1 MHPLLAQL
9 TDKSSSLTSA
19 SMTGLEQSFSRRALL
34 VISATALAS
43 TFQRR
48 GDAARA
54 EEAADLGNATADS
67 APAANLLTPYSNAKQ
82 RYSLMVPSSWD
93 VKGKAGADVLFED
106 PLRRSTSV
114 GVTVN
119 PVKVASIQQFGTL
132 GDIGDK
138 LLQAEKKKEST
149 LDVVLLASS
158 QRVGT
163 SGATLYEYEY
173 ELDSTR
179 GRKRIFNTVTIFN
192 ARLYILNASYKCDK
206 EGCAGGLESDV
217 QLLRQVA
224 ATFDVT
230 AS

>member
-1 MHPLLAQL
+1 M
-9 TDKSSSLTSA
+9 
-19 SMTGLEQSFSRRALL
+19 EQSLSRRAVL
-34 VISATALAS
+34 VISATAAAS
-43 TFQRR
+43 TFHR
-48 GDAARA
+48 DVDLARA
-54 EEAADLGNATADS
+54 EEAADPGTATADS
-67 APAANLLTPYSNAKQ
+67 APAAITLTPYSNVKQ
-82 RYSLMVPSSWD
+82 RYTLMVPSSWD
-93 VKGKAGADVLFED
+93 VKGKAGADALFED

-119 PVKVASIQQFGTL
+119 PVKVTSIEQFGAL
-132 GDIGDK
+132 GEVGEK

-149 LDVVLLASS
+149 LGVVLLASS
-158 QRVGT
+158 QRVGA

-179 GRKRIFNTVTIFN
+179 GRKRILNTVTIFN
-192 ARLYILNASYKCDK
+192 SRLYILNATYKCEK
-206 EGCAGGLESDV
+206 EGCSGGAESGV